1 MRHHAFDQW
10 LCEFAHALW
19 RGAKCPELIDFI
31 RGLAPLKI
39 TPEMILNRSF
49 PGAPSFTHYNLGDL
63 EIAARCLLRTSAKT
77 FAISTAARAAWVP
90 RLILFSR
97 QRARACFSSSK
108 LSTTLITGTP
118 CSIAMRC
125 KPSVTQRL
133 RFSA

>member
-19 RGAKCPELIDFI
+19 RGAKCPELIDLI
-31 RGLAPLKI
+31 RGLSPLKI
-39 TPEMILNRSF
+39 TPEMILNCGF
-49 PGAPSFTHYNLGDL
+49 PGAPSFTHYRSAIWKSPLL
-63 EIAARCLLRTSAKT
+63 CLLRTSAKT

-108 LSTTLITGTP
+108 LST
-118 CSIAMRC
+118 
-125 KPSVTQRL
+125 
-133 RFSA
+133 